1 MKGILAERLYLSGM
15 DARAA
20 DLARRLGL
28 GLELTAF
35 TYAPELDRPAARDEA
50 KVQCAGVARLWLHGP
65 FAELCPAAID
75 PLVQA
80 VTKKRYLQAAALA
93 KRCGASKMVVHSGF
107 IPLVY
112 YPEWFAP
119 QSAAFWRE
127 FLIDVDGL
135 TLCVENVMETSPD
148 ALRQVAEQ
156 VNDPRL
162 RICFDV
168 GHAFCQSGELAP
180 WLDALAPYISH
191 VHLHNNHGSFDE
203 HLGLPDG
210 TLDMAAVIRQLE
222 ALAPQATY
230 TLEVRSARAS
240 VEWLL
245 KEGLLE

>member
-1 MKGILAERLYLSGM
+1 MKKERLFLSTIADDAVQTAREFGLGVELAQFCLAENM
-15 DARAA
+15 DKTPPDVQASLDAA
-20 DLARRLGL
+20 LEVPRR
-28 GLELTAF
+28 
-35 TYAPELDRPAARDEA
+35 
-50 KVQCAGVARLWLHGP
+50 VLHAP

-75 PLVQA
+75 PLVRE
-80 VTKKRYLQAAALA
+80 VTRRRYLQAAALA
-93 KRCGASKMVVHSGF
+93 KRYGAEKMVVHSGF

-127 FLIDVDGL
+127 FLNDVDGL

-168 GHAFCQSGELAP
+168 GHAFCQSGDLAP

-191 VHLHNNHGSFDE
+191 VHLHNNHGTFDE

-245 KEGLLE
+245 KEGLLS

>member
-1 MKGILAERLYLSGM
+1 MKKERLFLSTIADDAVQTAREFGLGVELAQFCLAENM
-15 DARAA
+15 DKTPPDVQASLDAA
-20 DLARRLGL
+20 LEVPRR
-28 GLELTAF
+28 
-35 TYAPELDRPAARDEA
+35 
-50 KVQCAGVARLWLHGP
+50 VLHAP

-75 PLVQA
+75 PLVREVA
-80 VTKKRYLQAAALA
+80 KRRYLQAAALA
-93 KRCGASKMVVHSGF
+93 KRYGAEKMVVHSGF

-127 FLIDVDGL
+127 FLNDVDGL
-135 TLCVENVMETSPD
+135 ILCVENVMETSPG

-168 GHAFCQSGELAP
+168 GHAFCQGGELAP

-191 VHLHNNHGSFDE
+191 VHLHNNHGSSDE

-245 KEGLLE
+245 KEGLLS

>member
-1 MKGILAERLYLSGM
+1 MKKERLFLSTIADDAVQTAREFGLGVELAQFCLAENM
-15 DARAA
+15 DKTPPDVQASLDAA
-20 DLARRLGL
+20 LEVPRR
-28 GLELTAF
+28 
-35 TYAPELDRPAARDEA
+35 
-50 KVQCAGVARLWLHGP
+50 VLHAP

-75 PLVQA
+75 PLVRE
-80 VTKKRYLQAAALA
+80 VTRRRYLQAAALA
-93 KRCGASKMVVHSGF
+93 KRYGAEKMVVHSGF

-127 FLIDVDGL
+127 FLNDVDGL
-135 TLCVENVMETSPD
+135 TLCIENVMETSPD

-168 GHAFCQSGELAP
+168 GHAFCQSGDLAP
-180 WLDALAPYISH
+180 WLDALAPYSSH
-191 VHLHNNHGSFDE
+191 VHLHNNHGTFDE

-210 TLDMAAVIRQLE
+210 TLDMATVIRQLE

-245 KEGLLE
+245 KEGLLS

>member
-1 MKGILAERLYLSGM
+1 MKKERLFLSTIADDAVQTAREFGLGVELAQFCLAENM
-15 DARAA
+15 DKTPPDVQASLDAA
-20 DLARRLGL
+20 LEVPRRVFH
-28 GLELTAF
+28 A
-35 TYAPELDRPAARDEA
+35 
-50 KVQCAGVARLWLHGP
+50 P

-75 PLVQA
+75 PLVREVA
-80 VTKKRYLQAAALA
+80 KRRFLQAAALA
-93 KRCGASKMVVHSGF
+93 KRYGAEKMVVHSGF

-127 FLIDVDGL
+127 FLNDVDGL

-168 GHAFCQSGELAP
+168 GHAFCQSGDLAP
-180 WLDALAPYISH
+180 WLDALAPYSSH
-191 VHLHNNHGSFDE
+191 VHLHNNHGTFDE

-245 KEGLLE
+245 KEGLLS